1 MAKMRQLMTCLVSAI
16 SGQKATFVSIGQRH
30 LGISRNIV
38 FASYHGLTR
47 AYLVAMW
54 TWGLCVM
61 PVTPCGRENTEEPK
75 MHYLSDVANRRP
87 MLRVTGEILLAFG
100 CATPLVLLL
109 SYLI

>member
-1 MAKMRQLMTCLVSAI
+1 
-16 SGQKATFVSIGQRH
+16 
-30 LGISRNIV
+30 
-38 FASYHGLTR
+38 
-47 AYLVAMW
+47 
-54 TWGLCVM
+54 M
-61 PVTPCGRENTEEPK
+61 PVTPCGRENTGEPK

>member
-1 MAKMRQLMTCLVSAI
+1 
-16 SGQKATFVSIGQRH
+16 
-30 LGISRNIV
+30 
-38 FASYHGLTR
+38 LTQ

-61 PVTPCGRENTEEPK
+61 LVTLCGRENTGEPK

-87 MLRVTGEILLAFG
+87 MLRVTGEILLAFS